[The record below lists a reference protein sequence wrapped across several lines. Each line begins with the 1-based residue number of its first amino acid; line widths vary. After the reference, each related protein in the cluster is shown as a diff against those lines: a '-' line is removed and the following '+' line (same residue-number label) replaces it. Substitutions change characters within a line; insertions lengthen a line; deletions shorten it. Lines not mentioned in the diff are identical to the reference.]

1 MVKHNQS
8 DMKKRILVIGSEG
21 NIGSKLV
28 PYLRQSGHEVYRADQ
43 IQNYSDDYSV
53 VNIMST
59 IDLVRVFEEFE
70 PEVVYLLAAMVSRV
84 TCEDS
89 PGMTIDTNLSGLN
102 NVIQLCKLYNSRLVY
117 FSTSEVYGNIGGKL
131 NEDRECK
138 PNNIYGMTKYIG
150 EQLVKYFLHDAII
163 VRPFMFYDEDET
175 RGDHRS
181 AMIRFC
187 YHLLRKEKITVHKG
201 SRRSWMHISDAVKVM
216 EKLLYTEGPQ
226 VVNIGHN
233 ELIRTEALARMICA
247 KLKMNYQDYVIEEP
261 LPDKMTLDKQPDIS
275 RQVQLTGVIPTV
287 DIKTGIDKVLSK
299 LKNAGY

>member
-1 MVKHNQS
+1 
-8 DMKKRILVIGSEG
+8 MKKRILVIGSEG